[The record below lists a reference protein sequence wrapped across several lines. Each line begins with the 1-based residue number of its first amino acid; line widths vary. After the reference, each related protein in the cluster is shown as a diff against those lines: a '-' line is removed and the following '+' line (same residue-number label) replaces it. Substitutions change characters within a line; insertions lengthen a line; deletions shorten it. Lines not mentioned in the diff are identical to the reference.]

1 MGRKFAGIDEMAAAA
16 RELVAGGIETVVV
29 SLGGDG
35 ALFVRKDQTLRGKGL
50 KVPVLSTVGAGDS
63 MMATLCHG
71 VETGMSF
78 IDTCRLGHG
87 RQRGHGDV
95 LGHAGRLHG
104 YRARAAAQGGNRN
117 PVT

>member
-1 MGRKFAGIDEMAAAA
+1 M
-16 RELVAGGIETVVV
+16 VV

-78 IDTCRLGHG
+78 IDTCRLAMA
-87 RQRGHGDV
+87 V
-95 LGHAGRLHG
+95 S
-104 YRARAAAQGGNRN
+104 AATVMCSGTQAASMDTVRELL
-117 PVT
+117 PKVEIETL